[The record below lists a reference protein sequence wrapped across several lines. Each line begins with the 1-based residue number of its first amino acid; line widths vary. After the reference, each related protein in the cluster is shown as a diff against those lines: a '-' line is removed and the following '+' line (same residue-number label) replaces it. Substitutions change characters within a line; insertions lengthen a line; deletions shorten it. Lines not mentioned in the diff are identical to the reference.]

1 MVQEMKKM
9 SAAEENTSGVPQS
22 EVPRAG
28 LSSPCPEDAEK
39 SDTLPSKAGVWDKP
53 NLNFVINALMFL
65 TMMAMAGLGF
75 LMKYVLLPG
84 RESWLKYGRNVKLAF
99 WGWDRH
105 DWGAIHLYLGFF
117 FLGLLALHII
127 LHWRQIVRLFQ
138 RLIPVERRT
147 PVLLAFVLVALL
159 LIYFPFLITPEI
171 SEAGRGM
178 GRMLR

>member
-1 MVQEMKKM
+1 M
-9 SAAEENTSGVPQS
+9 NH
-22 EVPRAG
+22 
-28 LSSPCPEDAEK
+28 CPEAAEK
-39 SDTLPSKAGVWDKP
+39 SAPTPAKAGVWDKP
-53 NLNFVINALMFL
+53 NLNLVIDALMFL

-84 RESWLKYGRNVKLAF
+84 RESWLTYGRNVKLAF

-117 FLGLLALHII
+117 LLGLLALHII

-138 RLIPVERRT
+138 RLIPAERRIL
-147 PVLLAFVLVALL
+147 VLLVFVLMAALF
-159 LIYFPFLITPEI
+159 IYFPFLITPEI
-171 SEAGRGM
+171 SEEGRGM